1 MPEMPMRLRLAAL
14 VLACLAP
21 LAAGAC
27 KNSPDNVCKRF
38 VALEVQKLAKH
49 NKDAI
54 TSDMKKT
61 EEANCVAQMEAMK
74 KDAPN
79 QYACQAACVNDV
91 QDIDDLDPCFKKCPK
106 NE

>member
-1 MPEMPMRLRLAAL
+1 MMPMRVRLAVL
-14 VLACLAP
+14 FVVLATPFVAT
-21 LAAGAC
+21 AC
-27 KNSPDNVCKRF
+27 KSSPDNVCKRF
-38 VALEVQKLAKH
+38 VQLEVTKLAKH
-49 NKDAI
+49 NKDAV

-61 EEANCVAQMEAMK
+61 EEENCVAQMEAMK

-91 QDIDDLDPCFKKCPK
+91 QDIDDLDPCLKKCPK